1 MAAKDHVAVRL
12 DPPTLER
19 LDILREVL
27 STDWH
32 EATQS
37 DVLRAV
43 IFSGL
48 KCSRKSTPRGS
59 PRSRSAAT
67 ATSATRRPR
76 SRAAAERRKR
86 TKKGRADAA
95 ERRPRHSAGRSAG
108 CAAGRLS

>member
-43 IFSGL
+43 ILSGL
-48 KCSRKSTPRGS
+48 KLLEKEQAPRLVEVRKRREADRREPLAPDKPGS
-59 PRSRSAAT
+59 P
-67 ATSATRRPR
+67 TS
-76 SRAAAERRKR
+76 KR
-86 TKKGRADAA
+86 FKKKI
-95 ERRPRHSAGRSAG
+95 
-108 CAAGRLS
+108 

>member
-19 LDILREVL
+19 LDMLREVL

-48 KCSRKSTPRGS
+48 KLLEKEH
-59 PRSRSAAT
+59 AAKI
-67 ATSATRRPR
+67 
-76 SRAAAERRKR
+76 AEARKR
-86 TKKGRADAA
+86 REAEKREPPPPDKPSPPSPKRGKKSKG
-95 ERRPRHSAGRSAG
+95 
-108 CAAGRLS
+108 

>member
-43 IFSGL
+43 ILSGL
-48 KCSRKSTPRGS
+48 KMLEKEHAPRFAEVKKKREADRREPSTPEKASGPTDKRG
-59 PRSRSAAT
+59 
-67 ATSATRRPR
+67 
-76 SRAAAERRKR
+76 
-86 TKKGRADAA
+86 KKPKG
-95 ERRPRHSAGRSAG
+95 
-108 CAAGRLS
+108 

>member
-43 IFSGL
+43 ILTGL
-48 KCSRKSTPRGS
+48 KLLEKEHGPKLVDAKKRRDAAPHAEKPS
-59 PRSRSAAT
+59 PAKRS
-67 ATSATRRPR
+67 
-76 SRAAAERRKR
+76 
-86 TKKGRADAA
+86 KKGK
-95 ERRPRHSAGRSAG
+95 
-108 CAAGRLS
+108 

>member
-19 LDILREVL
+19 LDSLREVL

-43 IFSGL
+43 ILSGL
-48 KCSRKSTPRGS
+48 KLLEKEHGSRLTE
-59 PRSRSAAT
+59 A
-67 ATSATRRPR
+67 
-76 SRAAAERRKR
+76 RKR
-86 TKKGRADAA
+86 RDGDRREPAAPEKSSGPASKRGKKGK
-95 ERRPRHSAGRSAG
+95 G
-108 CAAGRLS
+108 

>member
-19 LDILREVL
+19 LDLLREVL

-43 IFSGL
+43 ILSGL
-48 KCSRKSTPRGS
+48 KLLEKEHAPRV
-59 PRSRSAAT
+59 
-67 ATSATRRPR
+67 
-76 SRAAAERRKR
+76 
-86 TKKGRADAA
+86 ADARKKRDGDKPPPA
-95 ERRPRHSAGRSAG
+95 PEKAGTPSSKLRKKTKG
-108 CAAGRLS
+108 

>member
-19 LDILREVL
+19 LDLLREVL

-43 IFSGL
+43 ILNGL
-48 KCSRKSTPRGS
+48 KLLEKEHAARVAEAKKRRDATPSPEKASAPPAKPRKKPK
-59 PRSRSAAT
+59 P
-67 ATSATRRPR
+67 
-76 SRAAAERRKR
+76 
-86 TKKGRADAA
+86 
-95 ERRPRHSAGRSAG
+95 
-108 CAAGRLS
+108 

>member
-19 LDILREVL
+19 LDLLREVL

-43 IFSGL
+43 ILSGL
-48 KCSRKSTPRGS
+48 KLLEKEHSARVSEARKRRDTS
-59 PRSRSAAT
+59 PREPPPPPEKPSGPPAK
-67 ATSATRRPR
+67 PR
-76 SRAAAERRKR
+76 KK
-86 TKKGRADAA
+86 TK
-95 ERRPRHSAGRSAG
+95 S
-108 CAAGRLS
+108 

>member
-43 IFSGL
+43 ILSGL
-48 KCSRKSTPRGS
+48 KLLEKEHAARVVEVKKRRETDRREPVQEKPSGPSTKPRN
-59 PRSRSAAT
+59 
-67 ATSATRRPR
+67 
-76 SRAAAERRKR
+76 
-86 TKKGRADAA
+86 KKKT
-95 ERRPRHSAGRSAG
+95 
-108 CAAGRLS
+108 

>member
-43 IFSGL
+43 ILSGL
-48 KCSRKSTPRGS
+48 KLLEKEQAPRLV
-59 PRSRSAAT
+59 
-67 ATSATRRPR
+67 
-76 SRAAAERRKR
+76 EVRKR
-86 TKKGRADAA
+86 READRHEPSAPERPSNSTSKLRKKKI
-95 ERRPRHSAGRSAG
+95 
-108 CAAGRLS
+108 

>member
-43 IFSGL
+43 ILSGL
-48 KCSRKSTPRGS
+48 KLLEKEHGPRLID
-59 PRSRSAAT
+59 A
-67 ATSATRRPR
+67 
-76 SRAAAERRKR
+76 RKR
-86 TKKGRADAA
+86 RDADKPPVPEKASGPVSKRGKKGKA
-95 ERRPRHSAGRSAG
+95 
-108 CAAGRLS
+108 

>member
-43 IFSGL
+43 ILSGL
-48 KCSRKSTPRGS
+48 KLLEKEQAPRV
-59 PRSRSAAT
+59 AEVKK
-67 ATSATRRPR
+67 RR
-76 SRAAAERRKR
+76 E
-86 TKKGRADAA
+86 
-95 ERRPRHSAGRSAG
+95 AGRREPSAPDKPSSPTSKR
-108 CAAGRLS
+108 AKKKI

>member
-43 IFSGL
+43 ILSGL
-48 KCSRKSTPRGS
+48 KMLEREHAHRLVELKKKREADKREPPTPEKTESPTDRRSKKSRG
-59 PRSRSAAT
+59 
-67 ATSATRRPR
+67 
-76 SRAAAERRKR
+76 
-86 TKKGRADAA
+86 
-95 ERRPRHSAGRSAG
+95 
-108 CAAGRLS
+108 

>member
-19 LDILREVL
+19 LDTLREVL

-43 IFSGL
+43 ILSGL
-48 KCSRKSTPRGS
+48 KHLEKEHAPKVAEARKKREADRREQPAPEKAASPAPKRG
-59 PRSRSAAT
+59 
-67 ATSATRRPR
+67 
-76 SRAAAERRKR
+76 
-86 TKKGRADAA
+86 KK
-95 ERRPRHSAGRSAG
+95 SKT
-108 CAAGRLS
+108 

>member
-19 LDILREVL
+19 LDVLRGVL

-43 IFSGL
+43 ILSGL
-48 KCSRKSTPRGS
+48 KMLEKEHASRLAELKRKRDGDKPEPPTPRGGGA
-59 PRSRSAAT
+59 PAD
-67 ATSATRRPR
+67 TR
-76 SRAAAERRKR
+76 A
-86 TKKGRADAA
+86 KKPKG
-95 ERRPRHSAGRSAG
+95 
-108 CAAGRLS
+108 

>member
-43 IFSGL
+43 ILSGL
-48 KCSRKSTPRGS
+48 KLLEKEHGARLAEVKKHREVTPPPPPEKPPTPTSKRG
-59 PRSRSAAT
+59 
-67 ATSATRRPR
+67 
-76 SRAAAERRKR
+76 K
-86 TKKGRADAA
+86 KKG
-95 ERRPRHSAGRSAG
+95 
-108 CAAGRLS
+108 

>member
-27 STDWH
+27 STEWH

-43 IFSGL
+43 ILSGL
-48 KCSRKSTPRGS
+48 KQLEKEHAAKLAEAKKKRESAPAPEKASGPSSSKRG
-59 PRSRSAAT
+59 
-67 ATSATRRPR
+67 
-76 SRAAAERRKR
+76 
-86 TKKGRADAA
+86 KKGK
-95 ERRPRHSAGRSAG
+95 S
-108 CAAGRLS
+108 

>member
-19 LDILREVL
+19 LDILRDVL

-43 IFSGL
+43 ILSGL
-48 KCSRKSTPRGS
+48 KLLEKEHAPRLVEAKKRRDAGAREPSPPERATPASKRG
-59 PRSRSAAT
+59 
-67 ATSATRRPR
+67 
-76 SRAAAERRKR
+76 
-86 TKKGRADAA
+86 KKAKG
-95 ERRPRHSAGRSAG
+95 
-108 CAAGRLS
+108 

>member
-12 DPPTLER
+12 DPLTLER

-43 IFSGL
+43 ILSGL
-48 KCSRKSTPRGS
+48 KMLEKEHAPRLGEVKKKRDADRRE
-59 PRSRSAAT
+59 PAPEKPVGPIDKRS
-67 ATSATRRPR
+67 
-76 SRAAAERRKR
+76 
-86 TKKGRADAA
+86 KKPKG
-95 ERRPRHSAGRSAG
+95 
-108 CAAGRLS
+108 

>member
-43 IFSGL
+43 ILSGL
-48 KCSRKSTPRGS
+48 KLLEKEHGPKVTEVKKRRETTPPPADKPGVPS
-59 PRSRSAAT
+59 S
-67 ATSATRRPR
+67 
-76 SRAAAERRKR
+76 KR
-86 TKKGRADAA
+86 TKKGK
-95 ERRPRHSAGRSAG
+95 G
-108 CAAGRLS
+108 

>member
-27 STDWH
+27 STEWH

-43 IFSGL
+43 ILSGL
-48 KCSRKSTPRGS
+48 KLLEKEHGPRVID
-59 PRSRSAAT
+59 A
-67 ATSATRRPR
+67 
-76 SRAAAERRKR
+76 RKR
-86 TKKGRADAA
+86 RDADKPPVPEKASGPVSKRGKKGKA
-95 ERRPRHSAGRSAG
+95 
-108 CAAGRLS
+108 

>member
-19 LDILREVL
+19 LDLLREVL

-43 IFSGL
+43 ILNGL
-48 KCSRKSTPRGS
+48 KLLEKEHAVRVAEVKKRRDVTPS
-59 PRSRSAAT
+59 PEKASAAP
-67 ATSATRRPR
+67 AKPR
-76 SRAAAERRKR
+76 
-86 TKKGRADAA
+86 KKSKG
-95 ERRPRHSAGRSAG
+95 
-108 CAAGRLS
+108 